1 MIWGTGTPRREFL
14 HADDLAEACVMLAS
28 LDDAAYARQIG
39 AWRYPL
45 VNIGCGADQTITEL
59 AGIIAEA
66 IGFHGVLRY
75 DPGKPDGTP
84 QKRLDIPRIG
94 SLGWQPRIGLA
105 EGIARTYRELL
116 EAGGLSA

>member
-14 HADDLAEACVMLAS
+14 HADDLAEACVMLAA
-28 LDDAAYARQIG
+28 LDDAAYAGRIG

-45 VNIGCGADQTITEL
+45 VNVGCGTDQTITEL
-59 AGIIAEA
+59 PGIIAGA
-66 IGFHGVLRY
+66 VGFHGVLRY
-75 DPGKPDGTP
+75 DAEKPDGTP

-116 EAGGLSA
+116 EAGMLSA